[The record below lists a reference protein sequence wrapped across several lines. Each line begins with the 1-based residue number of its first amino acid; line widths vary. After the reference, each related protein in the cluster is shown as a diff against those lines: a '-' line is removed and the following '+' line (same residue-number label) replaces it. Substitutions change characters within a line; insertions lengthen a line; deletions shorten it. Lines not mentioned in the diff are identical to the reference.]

1 MGIHHKA
8 KPRKLAFAKKMRRKP
23 TRAELEFWEIAKRI
37 KSRDGVIFWRQ
48 AVILGWIVDFWCPK
62 YRLAVEI
69 DGPSHDKR
77 VRYDKRRAN
86 VMEEELGIMTIR
98 FSNSDVITNP
108 LIVETKLRN
117 IILACRRRE
126 NDQ

>member
-23 TRAELEFWEIAKRI
+23 TRAEREFWEIAKRI